1 MPAVSAS
8 NFIKVEDYNM
18 EENRKKDYLRNSN
31 IQDAVLFFMLA
42 AALMVYS
49 LINHYSTA
57 KLEWKLSPYLFP
69 VLIAVFIGA
78 LSFSLFSDGIR
89 QIKSGEKSRKKAA
102 IHWKDV
108 LFTIGV
114 SVAYFGTMRFLKF
127 IPSTILFLVALFLHL
142 GERRIWLIAII
153 SVLFSVSIYII
164 FGVMLH
170 VMLP

>member
-1 MPAVSAS
+1 
-8 NFIKVEDYNM
+8 M
-18 EENRKKDYLRNSN
+18 EKNRKKDYLHNKN
-31 IQDAVLFFMLA
+31 IQDAVLFFTLA

-49 LINHYSTA
+49 LVNHYNTA

-89 QIKSGEKSRKKAA
+89 QIKSGEKSPKKTE
-102 IHWKDV
+102 IHWKGV

-114 SVAYFGTMRFLKF
+114 SIAYYGIMKFLKF
-127 IPSTILFLVALFLHL
+127 IPSTILFLVALFLYL
-142 GERRIWLIAII
+142 GERRIWLIAIV
-153 SVLFSVSIYII
+153 SVLCSVSIYVV